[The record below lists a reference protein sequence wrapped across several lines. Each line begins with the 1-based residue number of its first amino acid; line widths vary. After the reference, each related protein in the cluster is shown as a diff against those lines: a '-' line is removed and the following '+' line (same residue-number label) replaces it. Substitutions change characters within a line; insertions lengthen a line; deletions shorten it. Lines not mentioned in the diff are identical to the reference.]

1 VGAEP
6 LHRTTAEVS
15 KKLGLMESV
24 RHVCQ
29 AVQIPLPGVVVVGE
43 QSAGKS
49 SLLENISGIQFP
61 RAQNTCTRMPCILTM
76 LTDPTV
82 NESFALVSMDSSFT
96 DAKRCAVADVE
107 GQIKELTDQHA
118 TGAAFISRQ
127 ALYIRVVRRDGPQL
141 SLIGVT
147 HNAEK
152 MSNIHEVTVSLVKE
166 YIEPEEMVILCVIP
180 AMSDFGNAE
189 VVKLAREY
197 DPEGI
202 RTLGVVTKC
211 DDAANAEA
219 SDIVEKVTM
228 SRDSDVRLAFG
239 FHCVVNRSQKNI
251 DEGMSREDLWQK
263 EEKIFTTS
271 DRLRKLPASNWG
283 TLRLMEKVAKI
294 QAEAEGD
301 QFKLFN
307 STVRLIK
314 DDLQRRVR
322 AEFMSSDEADS
333 ALTIAP
339 QATFVQ
345 GYTVENLIGP
355 QVFINLIRRI
365 FIEEGLLKDSVN
377 ELVASVAEHLRHVV
391 QHVVALH
398 AKVHPVLSSRLASTA
413 EDAIDEMTSK
423 ARSLCESLAEA
434 QAVTSTTNGNYMV
447 QLSKFRRSWFQEAA
461 DGLKSIAEALL
472 GTAGAKEEEPQ
483 LTPEF
488 VELVKQA
495 QEEPDKLAVLELCAS
510 LHVYTGFL
518 IEGFVEHAAKLLK
531 FNMVEHLGETLEDT
545 WREVL
550 GGSALHELF
559 PKDEG
564 TARRRKALMDSIGAL
579 QDFKACGR
587 LNFGPKHAGKWDGSY
602 EQLTLSSRTLVGF
615 CSLLLTSSGPQEQLS
630 TLKVAAPVPTLVPA
644 KRKTMSDS
652 LQDREKARK
661 EELAAR
667 TFVWNFAAELEG
679 KEEKKGTSLDSP
691 KFTKL
696 KVPDM
701 YLCFYPYGDGATA
714 DDKSALFLYAPAGW
728 TLTFRLR
735 AGGVEYVAEGWKFD
749 ATGTGYGNTIFPAAT
764 AFSTP
769 EVSVELLKVPLLLHF
784 DVNKTVI
791 QSDSVQMKGVE
802 EGIREG
808 IADLFW
814 GNVSKNGGSE
824 TWEWI
829 KAEPTCTP
837 PKDDILAVGTTPLNY
852 TQWCK
857 RTVKDKKEMKAAVRS
872 FSLVAGQPVEKE
884 MQKLL
889 QVTIKKMQL
898 RPEVRKSKEA
908 EGAGLLGPTFN
919 MFPALFHMVVKLQKE
934 RRPFAILFR
943 SFGADH
949 EKIQQ
954 EWNAFCELRHPIF
967 SPLIEDI
974 GPMDGSVPG
983 VPDRRIHSIHTLY

>member
-1 VGAEP
+1 M
-6 LHRTTAEVS
+6 HRTMAEVS
-15 KKLGLMESV
+15 KKLGLMETV

-49 SLLENISGIQFP
+49 SRLENISGIQFP

-82 NESFALVSMDSSFT
+82 KESFALVSMDSSFT
-96 DAKRCAVADVE
+96 DAKRCGVVDVE

-118 TGAAFISRQ
+118 TGEAFISRQ
-127 ALYIRVVRRDGPQL
+127 ALCIRVVRRDGPQL
-141 SLIGVT
+141 SLIDLPGVT

-219 SDIVEKVTM
+219 SDIAEKVTM

-263 EEKIFTTS
+263 EEKTFTTS
-271 DRLRKLPASNWG
+271 ERLRKLPANNWG

-294 QAEAEGD
+294 QEARVDECLPKIKESVRQRTIQLRDELRSLPAQAEAEGD

-307 STVRLIK
+307 STVRVIK

-322 AEFMSSDEADS
+322 AEFMSSDVSDS

-339 QATFVQ
+339 QVAKRIQQFRRDLAQRNPEWLGPDMIEEVKYTVATFVQ

-398 AKVHPVLSSRLASTA
+398 AKVHPVLSSRLASAA

-488 VELVKQA
+488 VDLVKHA

-518 IEGFVEHAAKLLK
+518 IEGFVEHAAKLVK

-545 WREVL
+545 WREEL

-564 TARRRKALMDSIGAL
+564 IARQRQALTDSIHAL
-579 QDFKACGR
+579 QDFK
-587 LNFGPKHAGKWDGSY
+587 
-602 EQLTLSSRTLVGF
+602 
-615 CSLLLTSSGPQEQLS
+615 EQLS
-630 TLKVAAPVPTLVPA
+630 TLKVAAPVPTQVPA

-661 EELAAR
+661 EQLAAR
-667 TFVWNFAAELEG
+667 TFVWNFAAELLG
-679 KEEKKGTSLDSP
+679 KEAKKGTRLCSP
-691 KFTKL
+691 YFTKM

-701 YLCFYPYGDGATA
+701 WLSFYPYGDDKTA
-714 DDKSALFLYAPAGW
+714 DGNSALFLFAPAGW
-728 TLTFRLR
+728 TLTYRLH
-735 AGGVEYVAEGWKFD
+735 AGGVGHLRESQKCD
-749 ATGTGYGNTIFPAAT
+749 GTQGFGERIFPSVT
-764 AFSTP
+764 AFSKQ
-769 EVSVELLKVPLLLHF
+769 EVSVELLKAVP
-784 DVNKTVI
+784 
-791 QSDSVQMKGVE
+791 
-802 EGIREG
+802 
-808 IADLFW
+808 
-814 GNVSKNGGSE
+814 
-824 TWEWI
+824 
-829 KAEPTCTP
+829 P
-837 PKDDILAVGTTPLNY
+837 
-852 TQWCK
+852 
-857 RTVKDKKEMKAAVRS
+857 
-872 FSLVAGQPVEKE
+872 
-884 MQKLL
+884 
-889 QVTIKKMQL
+889 
-898 RPEVRKSKEA
+898 
-908 EGAGLLGPTFN
+908 
-919 MFPALFHMVVKLQKE
+919 
-934 RRPFAILFR
+934 
-943 SFGADH
+943 
-949 EKIQQ
+949 
-954 EWNAFCELRHPIF
+954 
-967 SPLIEDI
+967 
-974 GPMDGSVPG
+974 
-983 VPDRRIHSIHTLY
+983 

>member
-1 VGAEP
+1 M
-6 LHRTTAEVS
+6 AEVS

-82 NESFALVSMDSSFT
+82 KESFALVSMDSSFT
-96 DAKRCAVADVE
+96 DAKRCGVADVE

-118 TGAAFISRQ
+118 TGEAFISRQ

-141 SLIGVT
+141 SLIDLPGVT

-219 SDIVEKVTM
+219 SDIAEKVTM

-263 EEKIFTTS
+263 EEKTFTTS
-271 DRLRKLPASNWG
+271 ERLRKLPANNWG

-294 QAEAEGD
+294 QEARVDECLPKIKESVRQRTIQLRDELRSLPAQAEAEGD

-307 STVRLIK
+307 STVRVIK

-322 AEFMSSDEADS
+322 AEFMSSNESDS

-339 QATFVQ
+339 QVAKRIQQFRRDLAQRNPEWLGPDMIEEVKYTVATFVQ

-398 AKVHPVLSSRLASTA
+398 AKVHPVLSSRLASAA

-461 DGLKSIAEALL
+461 DGLQSIAEALL

-488 VELVKQA
+488 VDLVKQA

-518 IEGFVEHAAKLLK
+518 IEGFVEHAAKLVK

-545 WREVL
+545 WREEL

-564 TARRRKALMDSIGAL
+564 IARQRQALTDSIHAL
-579 QDFKACGR
+579 QDFK
-587 LNFGPKHAGKWDGSY
+587 
-602 EQLTLSSRTLVGF
+602 
-615 CSLLLTSSGPQEQLS
+615 EQLS
-630 TLKVAAPVPTLVPA
+630 TLKVAAPVPTQVPA

-661 EELAAR
+661 EQLAAR
-667 TFVWNFAAELEG
+667 TFVWNFAAELLG
-679 KEEKKGTSLDSP
+679 KEAKKGTRLCSP
-691 KFTKL
+691 YFTKM

-701 YLCFYPYGDGATA
+701 WLCFYPYGDDKTA
-714 DDKSALFLYAPAGW
+714 DGNSALFLFAPAGW
-728 TLTFRLR
+728 TLTYRLH
-735 AGGVEYVAEGWKFD
+735 AGGVEHLRESQKCD
-749 ATGTGYGNTIFPAAT
+749 GTQAFGERIFPSVT
-764 AFSTP
+764 AFSKQ
-769 EVSVELLKVPLLLHF
+769 EVSVELLKAVP
-784 DVNKTVI
+784 
-791 QSDSVQMKGVE
+791 
-802 EGIREG
+802 
-808 IADLFW
+808 
-814 GNVSKNGGSE
+814 
-824 TWEWI
+824 
-829 KAEPTCTP
+829 P
-837 PKDDILAVGTTPLNY
+837 
-852 TQWCK
+852 
-857 RTVKDKKEMKAAVRS
+857 
-872 FSLVAGQPVEKE
+872 
-884 MQKLL
+884 
-889 QVTIKKMQL
+889 
-898 RPEVRKSKEA
+898 
-908 EGAGLLGPTFN
+908 
-919 MFPALFHMVVKLQKE
+919 
-934 RRPFAILFR
+934 
-943 SFGADH
+943 
-949 EKIQQ
+949 
-954 EWNAFCELRHPIF
+954 
-967 SPLIEDI
+967 
-974 GPMDGSVPG
+974 
-983 VPDRRIHSIHTLY
+983 